1 MRSAPAQFAEVS
13 KAIKEADT
21 KYKISEKAS
30 LAKQVSELT
39 SDIEGE
45 QTELDAVLDY
55 YEKLKSTG
63 RNRIKQFVTSRL
75 ISSSLR

>member
-63 RNRIKQFVTSRL
+63 RARIQHFSYQAD
-75 ISSSLR
+75 

>member
-1 MRSAPAQFAEVS
+1 MRSAPAWFAEVS

-55 YEKLKSTG
+55 YEKLKYSWLPICVSQ
-63 RNRIKQFVTSRL
+63 RHS
-75 ISSSLR
+75 